1 MASAR
6 AAGTLVSLKPSQD
19 WRNTLRV
26 SDLYDLSKP
35 GQYTIQVRRWDDET
49 KTWVKS
55 NTITVTVT
63 P

>member
-1 MASAR
+1 MEPTYNLGEER
-6 AAGTLVSLKPSQD
+6 TQVVS
-19 WRNTLRV
+19 V

-35 GQYTIQVRRWDDET
+35 GQYTIQVRRWDDDT